1 MITIKQQPDI
11 INYSLSLPPIVV
23 ELTYPELGVG
33 LYKGSEL
40 IIDEVYRRPPVGENL
55 VLKFDKIVDMLLS
68 GDQPDYNSPISIQE
82 NIIAD
87 FRVELIYDGDAKNI
101 EFKAI
106 KGFVRRQPFDV
117 SGFLRDNWLN
127 LVPQVSEVTYH
138 QPFYLT
144 VYPSDNVMAVAKAR
158 MKDGTDK
165 TVELGTM
172 SANQVQ
178 SVNLNP
184 GRMIQVLGGDYQYF
198 DVYTVQGSVIR
209 NGYKRFYFSDRF
221 VYNADTF
228 FYLNRLGGWDT
239 LVLIGE
245 RQDQNTG
252 TISTGLFDEFEKEF
266 NQVPTYAVQK
276 NSGFI
281 RSEEHRR
288 QCIDFLYSTQRY
300 HLHEGALRPIVLSNP
315 EFNKVRGE
323 LSSFNFTY
331 RYSDTK
337 VAYPELGLSPYQLI
351 IE

>member
-1 MITIKQQPDI
+1 MITVKQQPDT
-11 INYSLSLPPIVV
+11 INYSLSLPPIMVDF
-23 ELTYPELGVG
+23 TYPNLDVR
-33 LYKGSEL
+33 LYKGDEL
-40 IIDEVYRRPPVGENL
+40 LIDEMYVRPPEGLSLE
-55 VLKFDKIVDMLLS
+55 LKYDKLVDMLLS

-82 NIIAD
+82 NIVAD
-87 FRVELIYDGDAKNI
+87 FRAELIYNGDFINV
-101 EFKAI
+101 EFTVI
-106 KGFVRRQPFDV
+106 KGYVRRQPFDV

-127 LVPQVSEVTYH
+127 LVPQVSEATYH
-138 QPFYLT
+138 QPLYLT
-144 VYPSDNVMAVAKAR
+144 AYPSANVMAMAKAR
-158 MKDGTDK
+158 MKDGTEK

-172 SANQVQ
+172 VANKIQ
-178 SVNLNP
+178 SINLNP
-184 GRMIQVLGGDYQYF
+184 GRMIQVLGGEYEYF
-198 DVYTVQGSVIR
+198 DAYTVQGSSIR

-221 VYNADTF
+221 VFNADTF

-252 TISTGLFDEFEKEF
+252 TISIGMFDEFEKEF
-266 NQVPTYAVQK
+266 NQVPGYSVQK

-315 EFNKVRGE
+315 EFNKVKGE
-323 LSSFNFTY
+323 LSNFNFTY
-331 RYSDTK
+331 RYSDQK
-337 VAYPELGLSPYQLI
+337 VAYPEIGLSPYHLI

>member
-1 MITIKQQPDI
+1 MITIQQQPDT
-11 INYSLSLPPIVV
+11 INYSLSLPKVKLTSTYAVV
-23 ELTYPELGVG
+23 KVKLKKGV
-33 LYKGSEL
+33 EVVV
-40 IIDEVYRRPPVGENL
+40 DEVYDLPPAGGSL
-55 VLKFDKIVDMLLS
+55 TLDFSKIVDILLS
-68 GDQPDYNSPISIQE
+68 ANQPDYNLTISEHPGIV
-82 NIIAD
+82 AD
-87 FRVELIYDGDAKNI
+87 FSIEVTDEDDTKSIAFRVV
-101 EFKAI
+101 

-127 LVPQVSEVTYH
+127 LVPQVSQVTYH
-138 QPFYLT
+138 QPFYLSAYPVVNVT
-144 VYPSDNVMAVAKAR
+144 VMAKAR

-165 TVELGTM
+165 TVELGM
-172 SANQVQ
+172 MVANKIQ

-184 GRMIQVLGGDYQYF
+184 GRMIQVLRGEYEYF
-198 DVYTVQGSVIR
+198 DVYTVRGSVIR

-245 RQDQNTG
+245 RQDQNIG
-252 TISTGLFDEFEKEF
+252 TISTGMFDEYEKEF
-266 NQVPTYAVQK
+266 NQVPGYSVQK

-315 EFNKVRGE
+315 EFNKVKGE

-331 RYSDTK
+331 RYSDQK
-337 VAYPELGLSPYQLI
+337 VAYPEIGLSPYHLI